1 MTTNFILNNSLT
13 YRDKRLSGFA
23 MVKGLLGFYAV
34 STVGALANISIASW
48 LYANDSVWWTA
59 GIAGALMSA
68 VWNYA
73 LSNLFVWRVK

>member
-1 MTTNFILNNSLT
+1 MTSNFVLNNVLT

-23 MVKGLLGFYAV
+23 MAKGLFVFYAV
-34 STVGALANISIASW
+34 SSVGALANISVASW
-48 LYANDSVWWTA
+48 LYANESVWWVA

-73 LSNLFVWRVK
+73 LSNLFVWRLK